1 MKKAWLA
8 AGFVLSISAT
18 AAADSAEI
26 EAKKLFAAG
35 AEAYA
40 SGQFD
45 AAIQAFSEA
54 QRILPRPA
62 IIYSLGQAHRQQY
75 AVDRK
80 PEHVRVAVQSF
91 RAYLDQ
97 VREGGRRADAAKA
110 LMDLE
115 PLIATMGEAMTA
127 PAAAAAKEPARLM
140 ITSQP
145 TGAWVTI
152 DGKDRKQAPY
162 AAEVTPGKHRIHV
175 SLAGHFDDDREVLAV
190 DRALVPIPVELR
202 ARPAHLTV
210 SGPGGCEVTVDGRPA
225 GTTPLAVPVE
235 LTAGSH
241 LVVVTKNGYKAFS
254 REVDVA
260 RDENKSLAVT
270 LEPTGQRVVAY
281 SLFLSGGALVLAG
294 GAFSLIALE
303 REGAAKDILKR
314 GESGNISSADRNDY
328 LDARDA
334 RDGWTTGAV
343 AAFAVGGAAL
353 LTGLVF
359 YAFDRPTVSAPPR
372 GRPDERRP
380 APSTT
385 SPGME
390 PTEMTFA
397 PVVSP
402 TVAGAGISGR
412 F

>member
-8 AGFVLSISAT
+8 AGFVLSLSAT
-18 AAADSAEI
+18 AGAQDVDR
-26 EAKKLFAAG
+26 AKMLFNAG
-35 AEAYA
+35 AQAYA

-45 AAIQAFSEA
+45 VAIQAFSEA
-54 QRILPRPA
+54 QAILPRPA
-62 IIYSLGQAHRQQY
+62 IVYSLAQAHRHQY

-80 PEHVRVAVQSF
+80 PEHLRAAVQSF

-97 VREGGRRADAAKA
+97 VPEGGRRTDAAQA
-110 LMDLE
+110 LMELE
-115 PLIATMGEAMTA
+115 PRIAAMGEAMAAPTA
-127 PAAAAAKEPARLM
+127 APAKEPARLM
-140 ITSQP
+140 VTSQP

-162 AAEVTPGKHRIHV
+162 GAEVTPGKHRVHV
-175 SLAGHFDDDREVLAV
+175 ALDGYFDDDREVLAV

-202 ARPAHLTV
+202 ARPAHLTI
-210 SGPGGCEVTVDGRPA
+210 SGPAGCEVTVDGRPA
-225 GTTPLAVPVE
+225 GTTPLPLPME

-254 REVDVA
+254 REIDVA
-260 RDENKSLAVT
+260 RDENQALAVS

-281 SLFLSGGALVLAG
+281 SLFLSGGVLALAG
-294 GAFSLIALE
+294 GACSLLALE

-314 GESGNISSADRNDY
+314 GESGNISAADRNDY
-328 LDARDA
+328 IDARDA
-334 RDGWTTGAV
+334 RDGWTTAAV
-343 AAFAVGGAAL
+343 AAFSVGGAAL

-359 YAFDRPTVSAPPR
+359 YAFDRPTVSAPAR

-385 SPGME
+385 SPAIE

-402 TVAGAGISGR
+402 TMAGAGISGR